1 MLAKLLLGETDRT
14 PELVEHEVGTMVLK
28 RLVGIALGYEDH
40 DESQHDPL
48 RAVLDGKRA
57 VKRTDCAALVAA
69 PR

>member
-1 MLAKLLLGETDRT
+1 
-14 PELVEHEVGTMVLK
+14 V
-28 RLVGIALGYEDH
+28 VGIALGYEDR